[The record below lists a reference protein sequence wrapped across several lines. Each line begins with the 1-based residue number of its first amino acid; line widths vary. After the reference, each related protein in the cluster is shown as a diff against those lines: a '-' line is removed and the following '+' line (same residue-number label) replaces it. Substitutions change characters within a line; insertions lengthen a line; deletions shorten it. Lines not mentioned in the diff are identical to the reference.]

1 MNKKF
6 NNITNEFIEAM
17 NLENVQGIRELEDKV
32 VVLDILQR
40 KRMLNSFILMIS
52 AFIFFGLQFLYKA
65 PGQEMELLMFQV
77 GFYGCFITGGFSIY
91 KALEAGTMLS
101 DKVEAFNLAKHLYID
116 MVRKNILEVPSD
128 LEMIIDDL
136 VKFNIYSIEEASDFK
151 TDVLKKKVTNK
162 SLIKLALELRT
173 LKSKISASDS
183 MTVSLEEHRKDL
195 KKEGLNEG

>member
-32 VVLDILQR
+32 VVLDVLQR

-52 AFIFFGLQFLYKA
+52 AFIFFGLKFLYEA

-77 GFYGCFITGGFSIY
+77 GFYGCFITGAFSIY